1 MFMVNLVHNHVL
13 ITFFPCVLIS
23 SAKMSNSEFSLL
35 FNSLYCLSVSST
47 LFLCLC
53 SLSLSLSHS
62 ILICSFSLSAS
73 LFLYLSLSL
82 PPSSSLCLSVSLSPV
97 WLPASLRRS
106 QSSSGP
112 KSPLKS
118 PVKRRSGL
126 FPRLHTSVDGQT
138 ERLSRRSAHKAKQP
152 GLQ

>member
-1 MFMVNLVHNHVL
+1 MFKVNLVHNHVL

-82 PPSSSLCLSVSLSPV
+82 YLPHPLSVCPSHFLLSGSPPPSVGLRVHQV
-97 WLPASLRRS
+97 QSLRLRA
-106 QSSSGP
+106 Q
-112 KSPLKS
+112 
-118 PVKRRSGL
+118 
-126 FPRLHTSVDGQT
+126 
-138 ERLSRRSAHKAKQP
+138 
-152 GLQ
+152 